1 MDITE
6 VLTTIKTVPTTTNLK
21 AWVFEID
28 KVYYHIA
35 ECMGRQMPDQTF
47 IWTASRNGKRI
58 SKDPVYTMNGANHK
72 QCIIEFHKSKI
83 DLVL

>member
-35 ECMGRQMPDQTF
+35 ECMGHRLPDQTL

-58 SKDPVYTMNGANHK
+58 SKEPIYTMNGANHK